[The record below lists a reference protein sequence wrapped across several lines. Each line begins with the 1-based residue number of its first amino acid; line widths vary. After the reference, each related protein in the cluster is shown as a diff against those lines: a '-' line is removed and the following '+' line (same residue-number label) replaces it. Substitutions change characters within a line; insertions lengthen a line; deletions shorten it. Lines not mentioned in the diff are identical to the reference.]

1 LTHVV
6 PVSVETCH
14 LYPRVSGEIGEP
26 ETVNVSTMPA
36 VRVSDA
42 GPVKIGAV
50 AVIQRMTMIPEP
62 PLPARPEVEG
72 FAHAAPPPLP
82 VFAVP
87 LSPLPPTPLKL
98 EPSFREDPPPP
109 PP

>member
-1 LTHVV
+1 
-6 PVSVETCH
+6 
-14 LYPRVSGEIGEP
+14 
-26 ETVNVSTMPA
+26 MPA
-36 VRVSDA
+36 VRVSDE

-82 VFAVP
+82 VFAEP
-87 LSPLPPTPLKL
+87 LSPLPPFVEPAVPPPPLPPTPLKL